1 MPESQKLRVE
11 LEIMRSRSTLC
22 SPDMLILGNY
32 MSEQQLDR
40 IERKINRLGNLI
52 IVGMLVLTVVV
63 GAEIPTVTAWLL
75 EYRWIELGVVGA
87 VAVSLLVARH
97 PFRP

>member
-1 MPESQKLRVE
+1 
-11 LEIMRSRSTLC
+11 
-22 SPDMLILGNY
+22 

-87 VAVSLLVARH
+87 VAVLLLVARQ